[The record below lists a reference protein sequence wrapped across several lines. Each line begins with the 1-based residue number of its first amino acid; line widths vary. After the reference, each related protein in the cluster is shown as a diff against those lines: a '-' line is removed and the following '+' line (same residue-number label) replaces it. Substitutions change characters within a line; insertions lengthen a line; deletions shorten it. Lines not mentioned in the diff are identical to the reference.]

1 MSTLM
6 APAPSSPA
14 ADLVQAARGVLAA
27 HDALEASNAR
37 ESFRTDSHGLPV
49 DRARWVQWYELDYKP
64 TYDAW
69 SATMDRL
76 AAVIG
81 PEFPGRHPWAFRPAC
96 ERIIAE
102 ASTSASAASLLIGGI
117 PRMGKASP
125 LWLRTAEALADGEGG
140 GSR

>member
-64 TYDAW
+64 SYDAW
-69 SATMDRL
+69 SAAMDRL
-76 AAVIG
+76 AEVMG
-81 PEFPGRHPWAFRPAC
+81 RSGLVFPGRHPWSFRPVC
-96 ERIIAE
+96 EAII
-102 ASTSASAASLLIGGI
+102 TSAHTGAPTAATV
-117 PRMGKASP
+117 A
-125 LWLRTAEALADGEGG
+125 AAAG